1 MLISYG
7 DFVYS
12 FFYFLF
18 EEESSKMLCQY
29 VYVSALQLYLMF
41 VTTWQG
47 VNKGLVA
54 ERLLEIMKQKGM
66 LPDFVLCIGDD
77 RSDEDMFEV
86 IMSAR
91 SGPSLSPVAEVF
103 ACTVGRKPSKAKYY
117 LEDTSEILRMLQGL
131 ASASEQVA
139 RSAPQSSQQVII
151 DRE

>member
-1 MLISYG
+1 MEILYIHSSIFFSRKNLLKCCANIYMFQLCTCISCLL
-7 DFVYS
+7 S
-12 FFYFLF
+12 
-18 EEESSKMLCQY
+18 
-29 VYVSALQLYLMF
+29 
-41 VTTWQG
+41 TWQG